1 MNITIIYSL
10 INLIKMENY
19 VQKIIKGPAKL
30 NVVHC
35 WKVLAYS
42 NKIYMFCFYTN
53 YFYNDCFK
61 LWHRLRLLLIIVI
74 YVYNP
79 VACNIKILQS

>member
-30 NVVHC
+30 SVAHH
-35 WKVLAYS
+35 WKVLAYANS
-42 NKIYMFCFYTN
+42 
-53 YFYNDCFK
+53 
-61 LWHRLRLLLIIVI
+61 I
-74 YVYNP
+74 YVFLFQYKLLFP
-79 VACNIKILQS
+79 IQGILNY